1 MQSPTS
7 LGLGLTLVLLF
18 FEFEKTVL
26 STFFCAQNY
35 DGGQL
40 GKETNISQMNVRKA
54 LNF

>member
-1 MQSPTS
+1 MLSPTS

-26 STFFCAQNY
+26 SSSSCAQNY
-35 DGGQL
+35 DRGKL
-40 GKETNISQMNVRKA
+40 GKETNISQMNFRKA